1 MRRFRGAMP
10 TLAAGLLLWT
20 ALPAPGE
27 EPAAARDVEPQA
39 AEALRRATNYLEG
52 LPRFRVHARVLTDVV
67 QEDGEKLQ
75 FESVTDVAVRRP
87 DRLRA
92 VRVRDDGERR
102 ELRYDGAVVTLFD
115 PALNVY
121 GRVPVS
127 GSVDDALDRLEE
139 ATGTSTPLADLLYN
153 DLSFLFELPTAG
165 AYVGT
170 STIRGRPTHH
180 LAFRNEAL
188 DWQLWVDAEEPPVLR
203 KVVLVYKNLPGA
215 PAQVA
220 ELDGWEVPAELR
232 DEEFRFEPPPGS
244 CEIPVRTRRP
254 AEGNER

>member
-1 MRRFRGAMP
+1 
-10 TLAAGLLLWT
+10 LGLLSGI
-20 ALPAPGE
+20 AQPAPGQ
-27 EPAAARDVEPQA
+27 EPRATTAVEPQA
-39 AEALRRATNYLEG
+39 LEALRRATDYLEG
-52 LPRFRVHARVLTDVV
+52 LPRFRVHARVFTDVV

-102 ELRYDGAVVTLFD
+102 ELRYDGVVVTLFD

-127 GSVDDALDRLEE
+127 GPVDDALDRLEE
-139 ATGTSTPLADLLYN
+139 ATGTPTPLADLLYN
-153 DLSFLFELPTAG
+153 DLSFLFERPTSG
-165 AYVGT
+165 AYVGP

-180 LAFRNEAL
+180 LAFRNDAL
-188 DWQLWVDAEEPPVLR
+188 DWQLWVDAEDPPVLR
-203 KVVLVYKNLPGA
+203 KVVLVYKTLPGA
-215 PAQVA
+215 PTQVA
-220 ELDGWEVPAELR
+220 ELDGWEVPDAIA
-232 DEEFRFEPPPGS
+232 DGEFRFEPPPGS

-254 AEGNER
+254 QEGGNR